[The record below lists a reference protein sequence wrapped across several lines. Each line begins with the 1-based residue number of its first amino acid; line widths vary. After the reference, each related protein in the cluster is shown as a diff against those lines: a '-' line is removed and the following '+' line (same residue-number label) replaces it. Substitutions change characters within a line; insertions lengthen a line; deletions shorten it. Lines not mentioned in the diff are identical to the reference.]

1 MWYLL
6 QSAMLIPLIL
16 IYLYVLN
23 ISVRSFQI
31 IVSDF
36 LNFSMFLMGQSFI
49 NSNLLIT
56 INSRDPKLFTIMNL
70 FNSTSF
76 QSTKDKNNFILSFF
90 KYAPFKNVDQVYILC
105 DMSIY
110 CAMSPFYFS
119 KPYKLKCYLNE
130 KQRLWRTVV

>member
-76 QSTKDKNNFILSFF
+76 
-90 KYAPFKNVDQVYILC
+90 
-105 DMSIY
+105 
-110 CAMSPFYFS
+110 
-119 KPYKLKCYLNE
+119 
-130 KQRLWRTVV
+130 